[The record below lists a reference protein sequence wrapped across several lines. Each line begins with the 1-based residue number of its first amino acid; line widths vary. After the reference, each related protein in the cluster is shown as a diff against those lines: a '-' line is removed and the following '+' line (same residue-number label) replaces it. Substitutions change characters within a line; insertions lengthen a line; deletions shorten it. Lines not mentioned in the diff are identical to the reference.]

1 MKGIGVILMTMLT
14 LGADKGG
21 KALIALYAL
30 EFGAKPWVIGLLF
43 TLCAFFFSA
52 AVGGGG

>member
-1 MKGIGVILMTMLT
+1 MKVIGVILMTMLT